1 MTPHVLTHLERSLLA
16 CVPLVIPASLKHT
29 LHTEVPHNLYCVS
42 AYQHHKLFP
51 PSRLR
56 RPSCARGSKGQRRRN
71 AISPTAAAV
80 LPTVRDQSR
89 CRPALPGT
97 LTNKTVSGCS
107 ANTRTHCPVR
117 SEIYRSVEQFPFDAR
132 SSRVQSSY
140 ELYWNLRTS
149 NRIWL
154 DRVPPLS
161 LSQITGASVT
171 VRGTALPS
179 LRPTSGQRVL

>member
-1 MTPHVLTHLERSLLA
+1 MSSLTLNARSSRVCLSSFLHPSSTPFTQ
-16 CVPLVIPASLKHT
+16 
-29 LHTEVPHNLYCVS
+29 VPHNLYCVS

-97 LTNKTVSGCS
+97 STNKTVSGCS

-161 LSQITGASVT
+161 LSQITGASFT